1 VAEVAGGYN
10 FIFVCREK
18 NLKVNHQG
26 SSTMNRF
33 STQILGLVIGIV
45 SAIPASAEVI
55 PVPDTVVPQKIEGA
69 RPRNVVFILSDDH
82 RYDAMSFMGHPFA
95 KTPHMDALAT
105 SGVHLKNAF
114 VTTSL
119 CSPSRASILTGLYTF
134 RHRVI
139 DNQRAVP
146 EGTLFFPQYLQQ
158 AGYTTGFIGKWHMG
172 AGNDDPRPGFDYW
185 FSFKGQGQYYPP
197 NDRYTLND
205 NGQRV
210 PQDGYI
216 TTLLTR
222 HAVEFLERQTDREK
236 PFFLYLS
243 HKAVHGPF
251 TPEPKYKGTL
261 ADIPFKFPASSK
273 LLKNNLRNQPRWL
286 LDQRNSWHGMDF
298 PLHSGNSVEALYKSY
313 CEALRSVDDSIG
325 AVMQQLKKMGIYD
338 DTLVIYMGDNGY
350 MFGEHGLIDKR
361 VAYETSSRVPLLMQ
375 CPAMIK
381 EGTVVDQLV
390 ANIDIA
396 PTIMEAMGLKKPS
409 HMDGESFLPLTQ
421 GTSIPWR
428 EYFLY
433 VYYWEQNYPHTPT
446 HFSVRGNQYKYTTYY
461 GLWDTDELFD
471 IQADPQEQNN
481 LIYKPDYAQTKQ
493 QMQNRLYTMMAELG
507 GMNIPLNPP
516 RGRQQNKRLRNRG
529 GVQAADFPAALIVDE
544 PLRKELK

>member
-1 VAEVAGGYN
+1 MNVRCAYREDHGN
-10 FIFVCREK
+10 FGTSRTLKNEIMNLSRVFVLR
-18 NLKVNHQG
+18 LAMG
-26 SSTMNRF
+26 M
-33 STQILGLVIGIV
+33 GL
-45 SAIPASAEVI
+45 ASVVFADVTS
-55 PVPDTVVPQKIEGA
+55 VPHSVVPKKIEGA

-95 KTPHMDALAT
+95 KTPYMDAMAKE
-105 SGVHLKNAF
+105 GAHLSNAF

-139 DNQRAVP
+139 DNQRPVP
-146 EGTLFFPQYLQQ
+146 DGTLFFPQYLQK
-158 AGYTTGFIGKWHMG
+158 AGYKTGFIGKWHMG
-172 AGNDDPRPGFDYW
+172 HASDDPRPGFDYW
-185 FSFKGQGQYYPP
+185 FSFKGQGKYYPP
-197 NDRYTLND
+197 NDSYTIND
-205 NGQRV
+205 NGKRV

-222 HAVEFLERQTDREK
+222 KAVDFLKETDRDK

-251 TPEPKYKGTL
+251 TPEPQYKGTL
-261 ADIPFKFPASSK
+261 SEQPFTLPVSSER
-273 LLKNNLRNQPRWL
+273 LTHNQLNRPRWL

-298 PLHSGNSVEALYKSY
+298 PLHTANSVESFYKSY

-325 AVMQQLKKMGIYD
+325 AVVQQLKEMGIHD
-338 DTLVIYMGDNGY
+338 ETLVIYMGDNGY

-375 CPAMIK
+375 CPELI
-381 EGTVVDQLV
+381 EGGTVVDEVV

-396 PTIMEAMGLKKPS
+396 PTVMQAMGLTTPT
-409 HMDGESFLPLTQ
+409 HMDGQSFLPLAQ
-421 GTSIPWR
+421 GQTIPWR

-433 VYYWEQNYPHTPT
+433 AYYWEQNYPQTPT
-446 HFSVRGNQYKYTTYY
+446 HFSLRGDQYKYTTYY

-471 IQADPQEQNN
+471 IKNDPEEQNN
-481 LIYKPDYAQTKQ
+481 LIHDPAFQDMKQ
-493 QMQNRLYTMMAELG
+493 HMQNQLYTMMEELG
-507 GMNIPLNPP
+507 GMEIPLNRPKGQ
-516 RGRQQNKRLRNRG
+516 RKTERLRSQG
-529 GVQAADFPAALIVDE
+529 GEKAADFPEAFLVDE
-544 PLRKELK
+544 ALRKELQE

>member
-1 VAEVAGGYN
+1 
-10 FIFVCREK
+10 
-18 NLKVNHQG
+18 
-26 SSTMNRF
+26 
-33 STQILGLVIGIV
+33 
-45 SAIPASAEVI
+45 
-55 PVPDTVVPQKIEGA
+55 
-69 RPRNVVFILSDDH
+69 
-82 RYDAMSFMGHPFA
+82 
-95 KTPHMDALAT
+95 
-105 SGVHLKNAF
+105 
-114 VTTSL
+114 
-119 CSPSRASILTGLYTF
+119 
-134 RHRVI
+134 
-139 DNQRAVP
+139 
-146 EGTLFFPQYLQQ
+146 
-158 AGYTTGFIGKWHMG
+158 
-172 AGNDDPRPGFDYW
+172 
-185 FSFKGQGQYYPP
+185 
-197 NDRYTLND
+197 
-205 NGQRV
+205 V

-216 TTLLTR
+216 TTLLTQ
-222 HAVEFLERQTDREK
+222 HAVKFLERQTDREK

-261 ADIPFKFPASSK
+261 ADIPFKLPASSK

-286 LDQRNSWHGMDF
+286 LDQRNGWHGMDF
-298 PLHSGNSVEALYKSY
+298 PLHSGSSVEALYKSY

-325 AVMQQLKKMGIYD
+325 AVMKQLKKMGVYD

-381 EGTVVDQLV
+381 EGTVVEQLV

-396 PTIMEAMGLKKPS
+396 PTVMEAMGLKKPL

-421 GTSIPWR
+421 GKSIPWR

-446 HFSVRGNQYKYTTYY
+446 HFSLRGDQYKYTTYY

-471 IQADPQEQNN
+471 IQADPMEQNN
-481 LIYKPDYAQTKQ
+481 LIYKPIYEKTKQ
-493 QMQNRLYTMMAELG
+493 QMQDRLYTMMAELG

-529 GVQAADFPAALIVDE
+529 GVKAADFPKALIVDE
-544 PLRKELK
+544 PLREELK